1 MIKKSSIVGFLIVLM
16 SMSISISGCASTP
29 AKPAATSAAAAT
41 ITDPDQSVT
50 RARTLETLKRQGVQV
65 IHVGEQVRLV
75 FRDDFMFEPHSANLL
90 PMGKAVLGAAATF
103 IRSFNTES
111 IQVTAY
117 TDNQDPVALAN
128 AMTTR
133 QAQVVAKHLWQYGV
147 DTRLMSSLGLGRA
160 NPVDWNGTLQGQSH
174 NRRVEVSFRYYPMY
188 QSYE

>member
-1 MIKKSSIVGFLIVLM
+1 MKKSYIVVFFIILM
-16 SMSISISGCASTP
+16 SVSGCASTS
-29 AKPAATSAAAAT
+29 AKPATTSVSAA
-41 ITDPDQSVT
+41 ISDPDQSVT
-50 RARTLETLKRQGVQV
+50 RAKALASLKRNGVQV
-65 IHVGEQVRLV
+65 IHVGEQYRLV

-90 PMGKAVLGAAATF
+90 PMGKAVLGEAAMF
-103 IRSFNTES
+103 IRSFTTES
-111 IQVTAY
+111 VQVTAY
-117 TDNQDPVALAN
+117 TDNQDPVVLAN